1 MAGFDVG
8 LWGAFIAGLLSF
20 MSPCVLPLV
29 PPYLCFIGGVSLSE
43 MTDKAGPPPGANR
56 RVFISALAFV
66 LGFTMVF
73 VLFGATASFL
83 GQLLADNMLWIGR
96 VAGVLIIIM
105 GVHFLGIVKIPL
117 LYREARF
124 HGPAKPVGLFGA
136 FLMGY
141 GVRVRLDALRRAGVG
156 GDPDGR
162 RQRRVRDA
170 GHRIAAGNL
179 CRGDRPAVPDR
190 RAVTVGPFLRLM
202 PGIRKYMGAIERGIG
217 VLLIHHRRAVFLTGR
232 VADIAYWLLE
242 TFPALGKVG

>member
-56 RVFISALAFV
+56 RVFTSALSFV
-66 LGFTMVF
+66 LGFTLVF

-124 HGPAKPVGLFGA
+124 QGPAKPVGLFGA
-136 FLMGY
+136 FLMGLAFAFGWTPCVGPVLAAILMVASSEESVMRGTLLLATY
-141 GVRVRLDALRRAGVG
+141 AAGIG
-156 GDPDGR
+156 LPFL
-162 RQRRVRDA
+162 
-170 GHRIAAGNL
+170 IAAV
-179 CRGDRPAVPDR
+179 AI
-190 RAVTVGPFLRLM
+190 GPFLRMM
-202 PGIRKYMGAIERGIG
+202 PGIRKYMGAIEKGIG
-217 VLLIHHRRAVFLTGR
+217 VLLIITGVLFLTGS

-242 TFPALGKVG
+242 TFPTLGKVG

>member
-136 FLMGY
+136 FLMGLAFAFGWTPCVGPVLAAILMVAGSEESVTRGTVLLATY
-141 GVRVRLDALRRAGVG
+141 AAGIGLPFLIGALCRRTVPAS
-156 GDPDGR
+156 
-162 RQRRVRDA
+162 DA
-170 GHRIAAGNL
+170 GY
-179 CRGDRPAVPDR
+179 PQ
-190 RAVTVGPFLRLM
+190 
-202 PGIRKYMGAIERGIG
+202 
-217 VLLIHHRRAVFLTGR
+217 IHGR
-232 VADIAYWLLE
+232 D
-242 TFPALGKVG
+242 

>member
-83 GQLLADNMLWIGR
+83 GQLLADNMLWIRR

-124 HGPAKPVGLFGA
+124 HGPAKPIGLFGA
-136 FLMGY
+136 FLMGLAFAF
-141 GVRVRLDALRRAGVG
+141 GWTPCVGPVLAAILMVAGSEDSVTRG
-156 GDPDGR
+156 ILLLATYATGIGLPFL
-162 RQRRVRDA
+162 
-170 GHRIAAGNL
+170 IAA
-179 CRGDRPAVPDR
+179 
-190 RAVTVGPFLRLM
+190 VTIGPFLRLM
-202 PGIRKYMGAIERGIG
+202 PGIRKYMGAIEKGIG
-217 VLLIHHRRAVFLTGR
+217 VLLIITGVLFLTGR